1 MAETKKDAECH
12 EVIDKLTIKDYPFA
26 NDGLQ
31 LWNALWEWV
40 TEYVNHYYKCDM
52 NAVTNDKELQA
63 WWKEIKDKGHPD
75 IKEGWPKLETKEDLI
90 KIAST
95 IAWVGSGH
103 HASINFLQYAY
114 GGYIPNRPSVARANM
129 LTENNP
135 SGKISKDFLN
145 QPEDK
150 LKELF
155 PTDEQATIVQQTM
168 FVLSIHSSDEEYIGD
183 DIEPAWALE
192 PCISKAFERFKAKLT
207 DLEKRINELNENKDL
222 KNRCGA
228 GIIPYE
234 AMKPRSKPGITGS
247 GVPYSVSI

>member
-1 MAETKKDAECH
+1 MRINANARKILICAGGIIEGTFSAAYHSMELSSSAYKEWRFDLQGLPYDLVHRGMAETKKDAECH

-114 GGYIPNRPSVARANM
+114 GAIY
-129 LTENNP
+129 
-135 SGKISKDFLN
+135 
-145 QPEDK
+145 
-150 LKELF
+150 
-155 PTDEQATIVQQTM
+155 PTDP
-168 FVLSIHSSDEEYIGD
+168 VLQGPTCSQRTT
-183 DIEPAWALE
+183 PV
-192 PCISKAFERFKAKLT
+192 
-207 DLEKRINELNENKDL
+207 EKFPK
-222 KNRCGA
+222 
-228 GIIPYE
+228 
-234 AMKPRSKPGITGS
+234 TF
-247 GVPYSVSI
+247 